1 LRALIG
7 PAGFFTIGA
16 PFQHKHNAMPLK
28 SARRLICLMIA
39 LLFTAPALAVPGE
52 GTRIM
57 ISAPSDY
64 AVDAGKAVFARGG
77 NLIDVAVAV
86 GLTLAVT
93 NPSNASLGGGGF
105 ALLNMG
111 QGVEVL
117 DFREAAPAATSPDFY
132 IKREKGAS
140 WNGGSAV
147 GVPGVAAGLWAMH
160 QKYGKLDWA
169 ELFDTAIKLARD
181 GIEFSGTESRYSET
195 QKDRFNPAG
204 FRHFYKSPTQP
215 YRPGE
220 ILKQPALA
228 QALSLYREQGP
239 DGIYRGAVAQ
249 DISASVQAAGG
260 VITVDDMAAY
270 KVRWLQPL
278 ETEFNGY
285 RVYMM
290 PPPSSGGAVIKA
302 AFELFGKVGIQQQ
315 APLSVNEIHL
325 MAEVLNRAFRG
336 RALLGDPDY
345 HRNPFDVI
353 LSQAYLDEM
362 ARSIDISRAVQLE
375 PLVDKP
381 VEDSNQTTQ
390 FSILDAEGNAIS
402 LTVTLNGSYGSGVVS
417 EKYGISLNNEMDDFT
432 TRPGEPNMF
441 GLVQGFG
448 NRVQPGKRPLS
459 SMSPTL
465 VEKDGKIVMTLGA
478 AGGPR
483 IISSVIQTIYR
494 VVVTGLDI
502 DRAVQFPRVHHQFL
516 PNKLYMDEFK
526 FSPELVT
533 GLQQR
538 GHETV
543 PQRPS
548 YLGRVKAVRLNDR
561 TYLEASFDN
570 RSEGAVGGY

>member
-1 LRALIG
+1 MPEKIKARA
-7 PAGFFTIGA
+7 A
-16 PFQHKHNAMPLK
+16 
-28 SARRLICLMIA
+28 CLLLA
-39 LLFTAPALAVPGE
+39 LLFAASAGAVPAE

-57 ISAPSDY
+57 ISAPSGY
-64 AVDAGKAVFARGG
+64 AVDAGKAIHARGG

-105 ALLNMG
+105 ALLAMG
-111 QGVEVL
+111 QGVDVL

-132 IKREKGAS
+132 LQRDKGAS
-140 WNGGSAV
+140 WNGGAAV

-160 QKYGKLDWA
+160 QKYGKLEWSQ
-169 ELFDTAIKLARD
+169 LFDTALALAED
-181 GIEFSGTESRYSET
+181 GIEFSGTESRYAES
-195 QKDRFNPAG
+195 QQDRLNAAG
-204 FRHFYKSPTQP
+204 LRHFYRSPTQP

-220 ILKQPALA
+220 ILRQPALA
-228 QALSLYREQGP
+228 RALALLREQGP
-239 DGIYRGAVAQ
+239 DGFYRGAVAR
-249 DISASVQAAGG
+249 DIAATVQANGG
-260 VITVDDMAAY
+260 VITEADLASY
-270 KVRWLQPL
+270 RVRWLKPL
-278 ETEFNGY
+278 ETEFMGY
-285 RVYMM
+285 RLYMM

-302 AFELFGKVGIQQQ
+302 AFELFERVDIEQQ
-315 APLSVNEIHL
+315 APLGVDELHL

-336 RALLGDPDY
+336 RALLGDPDF
-345 HRNPFDVI
+345 HANPFELI
-353 LSQAYLDEM
+353 LSPAYIDEM
-362 ARSIDISRAVQLE
+362 AQSIDMHKTVQLP
-375 PLVDKP
+375 PLVDKSLT
-381 VEDSNQTTQ
+381 ESTETTQ
-390 FSILDAEGNAIS
+390 FSILDADGNAIS

-417 EKYGISLNNEMDDFT
+417 EDFGISLNNEMDDFT
-432 TRPGEPNMF
+432 TRPNEPNAY
-441 GLVQGFG
+441 GLLQGFG

-465 VEKDGKIVMTLGA
+465 VEKEGRVVMTLGA

-494 VVVTGLDI
+494 VLVTGLDI
-502 DRAVQFPRVHHQFL
+502 DRAVQFPRVHQQFL

-526 FSPELVT
+526 FAPEVVA

-548 YLGRVKAVRLNDR
+548 YLGRIKAVRINDKG
-561 TYLEASFDN
+561 YLEASYDN

>member
-1 LRALIG
+1 MSIKLPVRLLSLLFA
-7 PAGFFTIGA
+7 
-16 PFQHKHNAMPLK
+16 
-28 SARRLICLMIA
+28 LICLPM
-39 LLFTAPALAVPGE
+39 FGTSVQAVPSE
-52 GTRIM
+52 GTKIM

-64 AVDAGKAVFARGG
+64 AVDAGKAAYAKGG

-86 GLTLAVT
+86 GLALTVT

-105 ALLNMG
+105 ALLSMG
-111 QGVEVL
+111 QGVDVL
-117 DFREAAPAATSPDFY
+117 DFREAAPAATSADFY
-132 IKREKGAS
+132 VDRHKGAS
-140 WNGGSAV
+140 WNGGTAV

-160 QKYGKLDWA
+160 QKYGKLEWSTLFETALRLA
-169 ELFDTAIKLARD
+169 EE
-181 GIEFSGTESRYSET
+181 GIEYSGTQSRYAES
-195 QKDRFNPAG
+195 QKDRLNPAG
-204 FRHFYKSPTQP
+204 FRHFYKSPKQH
-215 YRPGE
+215 YLPGDT
-220 ILKQPALA
+220 LRQPALA
-228 QALSLYREQGP
+228 RALVLYRDQGP
-239 DGIYRGAVAQ
+239 DGFYRGAVAK
-249 DISASVQAAGG
+249 DIAATVQANGG
-260 VITVDDMAAY
+260 VITEADLANY
-270 KVRWLQPL
+270 QVRWLKPL
-278 ETEFNGY
+278 ETSFKDHKL
-285 RVYMM
+285 YMM

-302 AFELFGKVGIQQQ
+302 AFELFERVDIERQALLGIDE
-315 APLSVNEIHL
+315 LHL

-336 RALLGDPDY
+336 RALLGDPDF
-345 HRNPFDVI
+345 HTNPFELI
-353 LSQAYLDEM
+353 LSQPYLDEM
-362 ARSIDISRAVQLE
+362 AQSININKAVQLA
-375 PLVDKP
+375 PLVDKSMA
-381 VEDSNQTTQ
+381 ESTETTQ

-417 EKYGISLNNEMDDFT
+417 EEFGISLNNEMDDFT

-465 VEKDGKIVMTLGA
+465 IEKDGRIVMTLGA

-494 VVVTGLDI
+494 VLVSGLDI

-526 FSPELVT
+526 FSPEVVK

-543 PQRPS
+543 QQRPS
-548 YLGRVKAVRLNDR
+548 YLGRIKAVRLNDKG
-561 TYLEASFDN
+561 YLEASFDN